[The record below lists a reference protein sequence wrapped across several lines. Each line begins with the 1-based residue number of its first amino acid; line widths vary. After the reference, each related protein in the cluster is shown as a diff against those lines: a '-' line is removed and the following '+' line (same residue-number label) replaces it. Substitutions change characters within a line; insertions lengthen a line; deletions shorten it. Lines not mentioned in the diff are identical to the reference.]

1 MADIG
6 KAIRTRLLSVSA
18 VTDLVSTRIY
28 PLTLPQ
34 GVTMPAVRYQRVS
47 GNSDPH
53 VTGTTGAAT
62 ARLQFDIFANTY
74 AGAEALRDAIREAI
88 DQYTG
93 TSSGVTIHSCNAA
106 MHMDLFDEPVHG
118 DAVGLYQMVSDYEIV
133 HSETA
138 L

>member
-1 MADIG
+1 MADVG

-18 VTDLVSTRIY
+18 VTNLVSTRIY

-34 GVTMPAVRYQRVS
+34 GVTMPAVRYQRIS

-53 VTGTTGAAT
+53 IRGTTGTAT
-62 ARLQFDIFANTY
+62 ARLQFDILATTY
-74 AGAEALRDAIREAI
+74 AAAESLREAIREAI

-93 TSSGVTIHSCNAA
+93 TSSGVVIHSCNATS
-106 MHMDLFDEPVHG
+106 HLDLFDEPVHG
-118 DAVGLYQMVSDYEIV
+118 DAVGLYQMVSDYEII
-133 HSETA
+133 HSESA

>member
-1 MADIG
+1 MADVG
-6 KAIRTRLLSVSA
+6 KAIRTRLLSVAA
-18 VTDLVSTRIY
+18 VTNLVSTRIY

-47 GNSDPH
+47 GNSDPYIG
-53 VTGTTGAAT
+53 GTTGAAT
-62 ARLQFDIFANTY
+62 ARLQFDIFATTY
-74 AGAEALRDAIREAI
+74 AGAEAVRDAIKEAI

-93 TSSGVTIHSCNAA
+93 TSSGVVIHSCNSA

>member
-1 MADIG
+1 MADVG

-53 VTGTTGAAT
+53 VRGTTGAAT
-62 ARLQFDIFANTY
+62 ARLQFDISPIPMLVLKHYVMPYVRPLTNTQ
-74 AGAEALRDAIREAI
+74 G
-88 DQYTG
+88 
-93 TSSGVTIHSCNAA
+93 
-106 MHMDLFDEPVHG
+106 P
-118 DAVGLYQMVSDYEIV
+118 AVV
-133 HSETA
+133 
-138 L
+138 

>member
-1 MADIG
+1 MADVG
-6 KAIRTRLLSVSA
+6 KAIRTRLLSVAA
-18 VTDLVSTRIY
+18 VTNLVSTRIY

-34 GVTMPAVRYQRVS
+34 GVTMPAVRYTRVS
-47 GNSDPH
+47 GNSDPYIG
-53 VTGTTGAAT
+53 GTTGAAT
-62 ARLQFDIFANTY
+62 ARLQFDIFATSY
-74 AGAEALRDAIREAI
+74 AGAEAVRDAIKEAI

-93 TSSGVTIHSCNAA
+93 TSSGVVIHSCNSA

>member
-1 MADIG
+1 MADVG

-18 VTDLVSTRIY
+18 VTNLVSTRIY

-34 GVTMPAVRYQRVS
+34 GVTMPAVRYQRIS

-53 VTGTTGAAT
+53 IGGTTGTAT
-62 ARLQFDIFANTY
+62 ARLQFDIFATTY
-74 AGAEALRDAIREAI
+74 AAAESLRDAIREAI

-93 TSSGVTIHSCNAA
+93 TSSGVVIHSCNATN
-106 MHMDLFDEPVHG
+106 HLDLFDEPVHG
-118 DAVGLYQMVSDYEIV
+118 DAVGLYQMVSDYEII
-133 HSETA
+133 HSESA